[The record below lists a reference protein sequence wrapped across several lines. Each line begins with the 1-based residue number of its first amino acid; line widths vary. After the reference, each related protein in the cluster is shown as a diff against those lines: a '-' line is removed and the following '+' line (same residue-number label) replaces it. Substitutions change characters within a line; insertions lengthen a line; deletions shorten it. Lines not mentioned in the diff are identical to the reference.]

1 MHDLVIHNVRAVHAQ
16 GSRRCD
22 IGVSQGRIAEIRQ
35 RGKLS
40 RGTYDI
46 DGAGLHALPGLIDA
60 HVHLREPGIVHKE
73 GFATGTRAAAAG
85 GVTTV
90 MVMPTDN
97 PVTLTPEQF
106 EEKRRL
112 ASGQC
117 HVDFA
122 LQVALGADPGQ
133 VAALAAL
140 GAVSFEIFLADVSDS
155 FLVPD
160 AESLL
165 ACLAA
170 VAKIGGIAGITPG
183 DHDVVTR
190 RTAAIRARSSGAR
203 EDFPPTR
210 PPVSEALGIARAC
223 IAARETGAR
232 IHIRQLSCQTGLAA
246 LQGLRR
252 GIKVTAEVTPH
263 NLMLDESELLR
274 QGPVAK
280 VAPPLRAASDVRA
293 MLRGLKRGA
302 IDIVATDH
310 APHLPAE
317 KAAGDADIWKAP
329 GGLAGLQT
337 LLPVMLWLIEQGH
350 IDLSDLVRTCALA
363 PADIFGLPHKGRISV
378 GADADL
384 LLIDMSGQTVIRN
397 QDQLS
402 KASRTPFDGMV
413 VAGALGQVFLRG
425 QEIARDGKPFGSP
438 TGQFARPACP
448 ASGVTS
454 AARDKFSL

>member
-1 MHDLVIHNVRAVHAQ
+1 MHDLVIHNVRAVHAK
-16 GSRRCD
+16 GSRLCD
-22 IGVSQGRIAEIRQ
+22 IGVSSGRIAAITQ
-35 RGKLS
+35 RGKLG
-40 RGTYDI
+40 RGTRDI
-46 DGAGLHALPGLIDA
+46 DGAGLHALPGLVDA

-73 GFATGTRAAAAG
+73 GFATGTLAAAAG

-122 LQVALGADPGQ
+122 LQAALGADPGH

-165 ACLAA
+165 ACLAV
-170 VAKIGGIAGITPG
+170 VAKINGIAGITPG

-190 RTAAIRARSSGAR
+190 RTAAMRARSTGAR

-232 IHIRQLSCQTGLAA
+232 IHIRQLSCQNGLAA

-252 GIKVTAEVTPH
+252 GINVTTEVTPH
-263 NLMLDESELLR
+263 NLKLDESELLR

-337 LLPVMLWLIEQGH
+337 LLPVMLGLVEQGH
-350 IDLSDLVRTCALA
+350 LDLSDLARICALS
-363 PADIFGLPHKGRISV
+363 PADIFGLPRKGRIEV

-384 LLIDMSGQTVIRN
+384 ILIDMNGRTTIRN
-397 QDQLS
+397 EDQLS
-402 KASRTPFDGMV
+402 KAARTPFDGLV
-413 VAGALGQVFLRG
+413 VKGALMRAFLRG
-425 QEIARDGKPFGSP
+425 HEIVREGKSLALPI
-438 TGQFARPACP
+438 GQFVQPER
-448 ASGVTS
+448 
-454 AARDKFSL
+454 